1 MALASWRVNNF
12 MINAE
17 KLKTIDAEII
27 LNFLGLPY
35 RRTGDRI
42 MATATYRDENTA
54 SISIQE
60 RYGKWLWKDFGSGN
74 GGSWI
79 DLVMEVKDL
88 DYLDAIKFL
97 NDIENAEIN
106 NGGQEKRPFSL
117 DRREDKPNRIEITAI
132 AKITDDRLINYL
144 HSRAISF
151 MPEWLKQINYSVIKD
166 NKTYLNSAIC
176 IENSAGGYALRNP
189 KIKMN
194 IGKNAYS
201 LFCKGDKRELI
212 FITEGLFD
220 GLTVS
225 EKMGDRIYDLIILNS
240 INNLNAKAIEILSGY
255 ENIIIALDNDAA
267 GTEAEN
273 KIVRQVKNS
282 KIHKLTFKAKD
293 LNQAFILKEK
303 GEIICL

>member
-1 MALASWRVNNF
+1 
-12 MINAE
+12 MIDTE
-17 KLKTIDAEII
+17 KLKAINPEII
-27 LNFLGLPY
+27 LNALDISY
-35 RRTGDRI
+35 KRTGSRL
-42 MATATYRDENTA
+42 MATATYREEQTP

-60 RYGKWLWKDFGSGN
+60 KNGRYLWIDFGTGQ

-79 DLVMEVKDL
+79 DLVMAVKDL
-88 DYLDAIKFL
+88 NYIDAIKFL
-97 NDIENAEIN
+97 NNIESYGNAEVTEIREKTN
-106 NGGQEKRPFSL
+106 FFFGSQEKRFNKNTIKISSIS
-117 DRREDKPNRIEITAI
+117 DVTDK
-132 AKITDDRLINYL
+132 DLINYL
-144 HSRAISF
+144 HDRAIGN
-151 MPEWLKQINYSVIKD
+151 MPEWLKQINYSVEKN
-166 NKTYLNSAIC
+166 NKTYQNSAIC
-176 IENSAGGYALRNP
+176 IKNSAGGYAIRNQ

-201 LFCKGDKRELI
+201 LFCKGDQRELI

-267 GTEAEN
+267 GTEAED
-273 KIVRQVKNS
+273 KIVQQVKNS

-293 LNQAFILKEK
+293 LNEAFVLKEK
-303 GEIICL
+303 IGVAVCR

>member
-1 MALASWRVNNF
+1 
-12 MINAE
+12 MIDTE

-27 LNFLGLPY
+27 LNILDIPY
-35 RRTGDRI
+35 IRTGDRI

-54 SISIQE
+54 SISIQQ
-60 RYGKWLWKDFGSGN
+60 RYEKWLWKDFGSGS
-74 GGSWI
+74 GRSWI
-79 DLVMEVKDL
+79 DLVMTVKNL

-97 NDIENAEIN
+97 NDIENTEIN

-132 AKITDDRLINYL
+132 TEITDGGLIDYL
-144 HSRAISF
+144 RSRAITVF
-151 MPEWLKQINYSVIKD
+151 PEWLKQINYSVEKN
-166 NKTYLNSAIC
+166 NKTYQNSAIC
-176 IENSAGGYALRNP
+176 IENSAGGYAVRNP

-212 FITEGLFD
+212 FITEGFFD

-225 EKMGDRIYDLIILNS
+225 EKMGDRIYDLLILNS
-240 INNLNAKAIEILSGY
+240 VKNLNAKAIEILSGY

-267 GTEAEN
+267 GKEAED